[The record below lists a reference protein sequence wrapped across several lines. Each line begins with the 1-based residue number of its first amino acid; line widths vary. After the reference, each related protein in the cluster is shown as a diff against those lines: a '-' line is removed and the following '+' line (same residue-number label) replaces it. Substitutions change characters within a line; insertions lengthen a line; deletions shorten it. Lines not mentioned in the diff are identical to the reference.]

1 MTLQDGND
9 WADHQTLFDY
19 GFSAYPAKT
28 CAVRGKVLTQAAVS
42 GGVSSHVPLIA
53 GESFCWPVFS
63 GEQLTM
69 ELCLD
74 RPLTA
79 PVSVGTVAGVA
90 VFRLNGT
97 EIGRVPLVA
106 GRTVPPRLASAL
118 NSLKLELNG

>member
-28 CAVRGKVLTQAAVS
+28 CAVRGKVLMQAGVS
-42 GGVSSHVPLIA
+42 GGISSNVPLIA
-53 GESFCWPVFS
+53 GESFCWPVSS
-63 GEQLTM
+63 GEQLTT

-79 PVSVGTVAGVA
+79 PVSAGSVVGAA
-90 VFRLNGT
+90 VFRLNGV

-106 GRTVPPRLASAL
+106 GRTVPL